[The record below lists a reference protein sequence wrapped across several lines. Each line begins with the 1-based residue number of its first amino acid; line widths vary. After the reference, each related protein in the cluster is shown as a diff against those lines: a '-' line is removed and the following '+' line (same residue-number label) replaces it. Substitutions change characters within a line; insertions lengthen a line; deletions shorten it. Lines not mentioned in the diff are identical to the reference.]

1 MIVILLLCW
10 RPLEEASLIS
20 LLVLLFVVFCLWIL
34 KKNKEHQ
41 GHHQGEHQVINQVNT
56 KWLAKSTPSEVPSKW
71 IFFRFCSCFCCR
83 FQSWHQG
90 SVQALHKITNIFQL
104 TPVASCA
111 SNQGISKEMLLTIIV
126 KLLRQPPTIL
136 PKFQWLP
143 FKQRMSNLDDAGQ
156 TVIITISFTIA
167 WRTTSTCPVELQVGS
182 SGLPTHTPRSGK
194 GWL

>member
-1 MIVILLLCW
+1 MKYQ
-10 RPLEEASLIS
+10 ASEYS
-20 LLVLLFVVFCLWIL
+20 LDFVRVFVVDS
-34 KKNKEHQ
+34 KAD
-41 GHHQGEHQVINQVNT
+41 T
-56 KWLAKSTPSEVPSKW
+56 KAQSKLSTQLLT
-71 IFFRFCSCFCCR
+71 F
-83 FQSWHQG
+83 
-90 SVQALHKITNIFQL
+90 FQL

-167 WRTTSTCPVELQVGS
+167 
-182 SGLPTHTPRSGK
+182 
-194 GWL
+194 